1 MPDGRIEPRQVELL
15 KGVGKWIAVNGEGVY
30 GTRGGPFLPNDK
42 MASTHIGQLIYLHVM
57 DKSLKEIT
65 LPLPQGVKATRVS
78 VLGGK
83 SVSYDNRDGELLI
96 RVPESLPV
104 SSAYVLK
111 IKLNRDAGAIEPIAI
126 K

>member
-1 MPDGRIEPRQVELL
+1 M
-15 KGVGKWIAVNGEGVY
+15 
-30 GTRGGPFLPNDK
+30 
-42 MASTHIGQLIYLHVM
+42 IYLHVM

-104 SSAYVLK
+104 SPAYVLK